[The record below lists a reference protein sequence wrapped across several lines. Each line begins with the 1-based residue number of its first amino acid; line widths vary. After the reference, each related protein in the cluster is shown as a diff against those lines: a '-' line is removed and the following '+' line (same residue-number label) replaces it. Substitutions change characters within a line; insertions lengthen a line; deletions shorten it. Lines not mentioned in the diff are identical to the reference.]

1 MAKKLIPITLYLNEI
16 IYDIQNK
23 TYVIGRN
30 KDSGDNPE
38 QVAAIQA
45 SDEPE
50 SYNQLLRS
58 IGNALSMLRQNL
70 GDYLDVS
77 QTTSNDNQ
85 FEADS
90 DIVIQ
95 LNLPMNFNEASIDAV
110 TTAMHQYI
118 VNTAIAGWFSLVN
131 PDESEKY
138 IQLAS
143 NNYQML
149 STAMMSRKRPVKP

>member
-1 MAKKLIPITLYLNEI
+1 MLCRCYGRTWEI
-16 IYDIQNK
+16 I
-23 TYVIGRN
+23 
-30 KDSGDNPE
+30 
-38 QVAAIQA
+38 
-45 SDEPE
+45 
-50 SYNQLLRS
+50 L
-58 IGNALSMLRQNL
+58 
-70 GDYLDVS
+70 
-77 QTTSNDNQ
+77 NQ
-85 FEADS
+85 FDADS
-90 DIVIQ
+90 DIIIQ

-149 STAMMSRKRPVKP
+149 SRAMMSRKRPVKP